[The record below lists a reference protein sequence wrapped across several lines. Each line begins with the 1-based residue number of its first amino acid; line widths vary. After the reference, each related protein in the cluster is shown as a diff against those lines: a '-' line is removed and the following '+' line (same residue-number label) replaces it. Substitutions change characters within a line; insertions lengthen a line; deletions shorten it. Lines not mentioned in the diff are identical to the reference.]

1 VPELRLLRPGDEAAL
16 DAFLARHA
24 DTSMF
29 LRANARS
36 AGLTDRGQPMQG
48 TYVAAL
54 EGGRIAGVAAH
65 CWNGMVLVQAPEGGH
80 AVAAAREAVRHSSRT
95 VTGFSGPWDQVVAV
109 RAALGL
115 GSAPTVKDSRDELY
129 VLDLARL
136 VVPQALAGGEVRC
149 RHPAERELELLVD
162 WRARFAVEALG
173 ATEGPDLR
181 QASRDDVGL
190 QHARGT
196 DWLLLAGATPVS
208 YSVFN
213 ATLPDVVQIGGVWTP
228 PEFRGRGYARSV
240 VAGSLLTARGQ
251 GVERAVL
258 FADPANDAARR
269 AYLFLGFR
277 IVGDYGL
284 VLLTPPLKG

>member
-29 LRANARS
+29 LRSNARS
-36 AGLTDRGQPMQG
+36 AGLTDRGQPMQA

-65 CWNGMVLVQAPEGGH
+65 CWNGMVLVQAPDGGH
-80 AVAAAREAVRHSSRT
+80 AAAATLEAVRRSGRT
-95 VTGFSGPWDQVVAV
+95 VTGFSGPWDQVVAA

-115 GSAPTVKDSRDELY
+115 AAAPAAKDSRDELY

-136 VVPQALAGGEVRC
+136 VVPPELASGALRC
-149 RHPAERELELLVD
+149 RHPAATELELLVD
-162 WRARFAVEALG
+162 WRVRFAVEALG
-173 ATEGPDLR
+173 ATDGPDLR
-181 QASRDDVGL
+181 QASADDVRL
-190 QHARGT
+190 QHERGT

-213 ATLPDVVQIGGVWTP
+213 AMLADIVQIGGVWTP
-228 PEFRGRGYARSV
+228 PERRGRGYARSV
-240 VAGSLLTARGQ
+240 VAGSLLAARKQ
-251 GVERAVL
+251 GIARAVL
-258 FADPANDAARR
+258 FADPANEAARR

-284 VLLTPPLKG
+284 VLLAP